1 MPDKMAEE
9 VQRSLGRIEG
19 KLDSVVTTFTTHIK
33 DDAESFY
40 KINAKL
46 NENTTLFDRRFAS
59 IDKKIYMAMGALL
72 VISAAFP
79 YLLPTLKILIH

>member
-1 MPDKMAEE
+1 MPEVMAEE

-33 DDAESFY
+33 DDSESFTN
-40 KINAKL
+40 INNKL
-46 NENTTLFDRRFAS
+46 NENMRIFDARLAS

-72 VISAAFP
+72 LVSAVLPYFFP
-79 YLLPTLKILIH
+79 ILKATFH